1 MIIDADTHVTPTGA
15 DYSIEQLLSAM
26 EKAGVDKTL
35 TWLRPD
41 YRGEEIE
48 GHNAYLYQATREYPD
63 RILGF
68 GWADPT
74 LGVNHAKDMV
84 KRCVYD
90 YGFYG
95 VKLNGAQNYYFIDDA
110 ELSLPVVEE
119 IAKTGKL
126 LAFHIG
132 ADEYERT
139 HPFRAAKIAKMYP
152 DMPILMVH
160 MGMRSADMNHA
171 VIEMAL
177 ENPNMYLIGSGTS
190 YKAVLRAIRTLGADR
205 VCFGSD
211 APFQIMHV
219 ELAMYNA
226 FLDGEVSAA
235 EKRDVMAGN
244 IMRLFEL
251 PSLAG
256 RQSEQQQR

>member
-1 MIIDADTHVTPTGA
+1 MIIDADTHITPTGA
-15 DYSIEQLLSAM
+15 EFPTEQLLAAM
-26 EKAGVDKTL
+26 DRAGVDKAL

-48 GHNAYLYQATREYPD
+48 GHNAYLYKATQKHPD

-74 LGVNHAKDMV
+74 VGVDHARDMV
-84 KRCVYD
+84 KRCIHD

-95 VKLNGAQNYYFIDDA
+95 VKLNGAQNYYFIDDP

-139 HPFRAAKIAKMYP
+139 HPFRAAKIARMYP
-152 DMPILMVH
+152 EMQILMVH
-160 MGMRSADMNHA
+160 MGMRNADMNHA
-171 VIEMAL
+171 VIEMAQ
-177 ENPNMYLIGSGTS
+177 ENPNMVLIGSQTS
-190 YKAVLRAIRTLGADR
+190 YKAILQAVRTLGAHR

-211 APFQIMHV
+211 APFQMMHV
-219 ELAMYNA
+219 ELAAYDALLDDELSAEEKYN
-226 FLDGEVSAA
+226 
-235 EKRDVMAGN
+235 VMAGN
-244 IMRLFEL
+244 IIRLFDL
-251 PSLAG
+251 
-256 RQSEQQQR
+256 QM